1 MNFVRYMYMHLRLM
15 LFFSI
20 NLSVPKGGLVAV
32 VGEVGSGKSSLLSAA
47 LGEMIKLEGS
57 VNVLGSRAFVPQQ
70 AWIQNLTLKDNVL
83 FGNELSEERYK
94 QVLAACALEK
104 DLQMLPGGDQT
115 EIGERVGL
123 WLIVWHLLSPHQALI
138 SCSCFDRESTCRADR
153 SSACRSL
160 GRSTTTPTCICS
172 TTR

>member
-1 MNFVRYMYMHLRLM
+1 MITGDATVNPSAPVICCTAEILANLALREGAAAAVDEVIMDEFHYYSDHERGVAWQVPLLTLPQSRFLLM
-15 LFFSI
+15 
-20 NLSVPKGGLVAV
+20 
-32 VGEVGSGKSSLLSAA
+32 SAT

-83 FGNELSEERYK
+83 FGNELNEERYK

-138 SCSCFDRESTCRADR
+138 SCS
-153 SSACRSL
+153 
-160 GRSTTTPTCICS
+160 
-172 TTR
+172 

>member
-1 MNFVRYMYMHLRLM
+1 ME
-15 LFFSI
+15 FFSI

-83 FGNELSEERYK
+83 FGNELNEERYK

-123 WLIVWHLLSPHQALI
+123 WLVAWHLLSPHQALI